1 MAEEANAA
9 TAPPPR
15 PSRRAKRL
23 LIGLAITLAAVTLLG
38 ASIVGYAEHR
48 TSQSQFC
55 ASCHNMTPYYE
66 SWQADLHGGKL
77 DVACVECHYA
87 PGERTTLKAKFRGLS
102 QVASY
107 FSGRYGATRPRAH
120 VSNDSC
126 LTARC
131 HGDLKFMDKPIQL
144 GTVQFVHA
152 RHIQRNVDQEKPN
165 ERRLADLREVLRE
178 TVGAERLGEL
188 EAVASESGPATD
200 RYDRLAALARGWN
213 AAVERHTL
221 VEFSQLLHRG
231 VRIAQLGD
239 LQCTN
244 CHSYHS
250 PSAGSP
256 GRAADHHFS
265 VQTTTCFTCHFNN
278 EAFNTGTNSCLM
290 CHSPPQGEIIVH
302 KELTP
307 EAGQKLKAPELTKKP
322 VKMNHA
328 DILAQKVDCIAC
340 HADVARDDSTVT
352 RRDCERCHDQPRFFD
367 DWKEPFTLQLVAS
380 YHKAHVKQQR
390 AKCLDCHTEIKH
402 RLVHD
407 AGESPNRTFLTTVL
421 SDCAHCH
428 VNPHTEQVK
437 LLLGQGGQGISKSE
451 PNPMFGARTNCFGC
465 HTETA
470 DAVTG
475 EAVMKGTQKT
485 CVACHGERYG
495 DMFEQWKTGVGLSLA
510 DAETALLNARKALGE
525 AAAASPAARK
535 KAEEL
540 LAIAEADFRLVKQG
554 NGIHNVT
561 YAMELLDSVSAHCQR
576 AIEALGANSQKNAE

>member
-1 MAEEANAA
+1 MGEVANTEA
-9 TAPPPR
+9 TVMPR
-15 PSRRAKRL
+15 RPGRVRRFLIRL
-23 LIGLAITLAAVTLLG
+23 AVALALLAVVG
-38 ASIVGYAEHR
+38 ASLVGYAEHR

-55 ASCHNMTPYYE
+55 ASCHNMAPYYE
-66 SWQADLHGGKL
+66 SWQADLHGSKL

-126 LTARC
+126 LTAQC
-131 HGDLKFMDKPIQL
+131 HGDLKFMDKPFQL

-152 RHIQRNVDQEKPN
+152 RHLQRTDEQEKSA

-178 TVGAERLGEL
+178 SVGEQHLAEL
-188 EAVASESGPATD
+188 EAVASESSVAAD
-200 RYDRLAALARGWN
+200 RYDRLASLARGWN

-221 VEFSQLLHRG
+221 VEFSQLLHRR
-231 VRIAQLGD
+231 VRVAQLGD

-250 PSAGSP
+250 PTRDAPGS
-256 GRAADHHFS
+256 AADHHFS

-278 EAFNTGTNSCLM
+278 EEFNTGTNSCLM
-290 CHSPPQGEIIVH
+290 CHSPPQGEITIH
-302 KELTP
+302 KELTSQ
-307 EAGQKLKAPELTKKP
+307 AGQRLNAPALTSKP

-328 DILAQKVDCIAC
+328 DILAQQVDCIAC

-352 RRDCERCHDQPRFFD
+352 RRDCERCHDQPRFFA
-367 DWKEPFTLQLVAS
+367 DWKEPFTIELVAD

-390 AKCLDCHTEIKH
+390 AKCLDCHTEIGH

-407 AGESPNRTFLTTVL
+407 DGKSPNKTFLTTVL

-437 LLLGQGGQGISKSE
+437 LLLGQGGAGVPKSE

-470 DAVTG
+470 AATTG
-475 EAVMKGTQKT
+475 ERVMKGTQKT
-485 CVACHGERYG
+485 CIACHGERYG
-495 DMFEQWKTGVGLSLA
+495 DMFEQWKTGVGLSLT
-510 DAETALLNARKALGE
+510 DAESTFQNAHKILE
-525 AAAASPAARK
+525 ENTSASSDARK
-535 KAEEL
+535 KAAEL
-540 LAIAEADFRLVKQG
+540 LAIAEADLRLVKQG

-561 YAMELLDSVSAHCQR
+561 YAMELLDSVVAHCQKAVAAVSAR
-576 AIEALGANSQKNAE
+576 